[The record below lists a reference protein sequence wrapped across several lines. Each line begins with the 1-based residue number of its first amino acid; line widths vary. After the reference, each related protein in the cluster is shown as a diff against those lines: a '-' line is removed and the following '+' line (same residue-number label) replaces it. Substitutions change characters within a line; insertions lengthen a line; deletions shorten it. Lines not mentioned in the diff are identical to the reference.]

1 MMVLMAQHLT
11 YKKAGVDIAKANKF
25 VDAIKVMSKTTI
37 NLHVLNK
44 PGSFGALF
52 DLSFLKYKKPVLVSS
67 TDGVGTKLLVANL
80 ACKHDTVGID
90 LVAMNVNDVLC
101 TGARPLF
108 FLDYIA
114 TGKLNNKTMKD
125 VMKGIVAGC
134 RMAGCALIGGE
145 TAEMP
150 DMYKNEDYD
159 LAGFTVGIV
168 ERDGIIDGSGI
179 KCNDVLIGLPSSG
192 MHSNGYSLARKALS
206 DKEQKFY
213 AQILLKPTCIY
224 VKPVLAL
231 LEKVK
236 IKGMAHMTGGA
247 WYEKLTKVLPPGL
260 CFAVNKG
267 SWPALRIFQL
277 IQDKGQVPQ
286 HEMYRTFNMGIG
298 FALVVAP
305 KDVIGVQSFL
315 RTQKVESFVIGEV
328 IQDSKHKVIFK

>member
-1 MMVLMAQHLT
+1 MAQKLT
-11 YKKAGVDIAKANKF
+11 YKKAGVDIAKANRF
-25 VDAIKVMSKTTI
+25 VDAIKAMSSVTM
-37 NLHVLNK
+37 NK
-44 PGSFGALF
+44 GVVNRPGSFGALF
-52 DLSFLKYKKPVLVSS
+52 DPGFLKYKDPILVSS

-80 ACKHDTVGID
+80 AGKHDTVGID

-114 TGKLNNKTMKD
+114 TGKLNPKIMKD

-134 RMAGCALIGGE
+134 RLAGCALIGGE

-150 DMYKNEDYD
+150 DMYKGKDYD

-168 ERDGIIDGSGI
+168 EKQGIIDGSGI

-192 MHSNGYSLARKALS
+192 LHSNGYSLARKALNTQ
-206 DKEQKFY
+206 EQKRY

-231 LEKVK
+231 LEKIRVR
-236 IKGMAHMTGGA
+236 GMAHMTGGA
-247 WYEKLTKVLPPGL
+247 WYEKLTKVLPKGL
-260 CFAVNKG
+260 CFSVNKG
-267 SWPALRIFQL
+267 SWPVPRIFDL
-277 IQDKGQVPQ
+277 IQDKGRVPE

-298 FALVVAP
+298 LCLVVTP
-305 KDVIGVQSFL
+305 QDVVGVQALL
-315 RTQKVESFVIGEV
+315 RQQKVESFVIGEV
-328 IQDSKHKVIFK
+328 VQDTKRKVVFK

>member
-1 MMVLMAQHLT
+1 MGQQLT
-11 YKKAGVDIAKANKF
+11 YKKAGVDISKANRF
-25 VDAIKVMSKTTI
+25 VDAIKQMSVVTTNRGVI
-37 NLHVLNK
+37 NR

-52 DLSFLKYKKPVLVSS
+52 DLGFLKYKKPVLVSS

-80 ACKHDTVGID
+80 AGKHDTVGID

-114 TGKLNNKTMKD
+114 TGSLNNKIMKD

-150 DMYKNEDYD
+150 DMYKGEDYD
-159 LAGFTVGIV
+159 LAGFTVGVV
-168 ERDGIIDGSGI
+168 EADGIIDGSGI
-179 KCNDVLIGLPSSG
+179 KCDDVLIGLPSSG
-192 MHSNGYSLARKALS
+192 LHSNGYSLARKALNA
-206 DKEQKFY
+206 KEQKLY

-231 LEKVK
+231 LEKCQV
-236 IKGMAHMTGGA
+236 KGMAHMTGGA
-247 WYEKLTKVLPPGL
+247 WYEKLTKVLPKGL
-260 CFAVNKG
+260 CFKVKKG
-267 SWPALRIFQL
+267 SWPIPRIFEL
-277 IQDKGQVPQ
+277 IQDKGHIPE

-305 KDVIGVQSFL
+305 EQVDGVHAFL
-315 RTQKVESFVIGEV
+315 HSQHVESFVIGEV
-328 IQDSKHKVIFK
+328 IQDPKHKVVFG